1 MDEKLQYNREK
12 SSFHNSESTQIFC
25 FVSQI
30 QAKLQCQAIS
40 LDLSL
45 PAPLVHLRSIC
56 RQKRMTWSL
65 VTPSLSLQPSFLSSS
80 WEQKEAILSGGAE
93 IHPSSLRKRS
103 GWSWQGDQKLIVSR
117 VVILCCT
124 QRLFTLLW
132 CAFFMWLLNQ
142 PLESFWGHKW
152 HCTFFFK
159 WIAR

>member
-65 VTPSLSLQPSFLSSS
+65 VTPFPLPSFLPNLFMRA
-80 WEQKEAILSGGAE
+80 KRGYFK
-93 IHPSSLRKRS
+93 RRS
-103 GWSWQGDQKLIVSR
+103 GDSSFF
-117 VVILCCT
+117 T
-124 QRLFTLLW
+124 QEEKWMELARGSKIDSKQSSNTLLHSKTFHTFVMRFFYVVAQP
-132 CAFFMWLLNQ
+132 AFGEFLRAQVTLYFLL
-142 PLESFWGHKW
+142 
-152 HCTFFFK
+152 
-159 WIAR
+159 